1 MIEPL
6 LPTKQKEDKTRLL
19 HFSLLAVALV
29 ICIFG
34 YQQVEDAISTGNGPE
49 VTLGGRISDC
59 LGRLNCARRVPA
71 DDILGDFEL
80 HEDIES
86 PHPSDPITQLPKSQS
101 PSPNSPPILPHSPSP
116 DTSAGASPLLP
127 PTQPGRSPSPIL
139 SVSAPSVAD
148 DSTPSGVLPNII
160 PLDPIPDSEIS
171 ELSEPQSEPGS
182 SQMHA
187 ASAPLPQFTIPRV
200 SRSAPGSNRP
210 SAPASPRV
218 QSAPVS
224 PMSRSLRRRFRVP
237 KFRLPSKF
245 LPSFSGQA
253 GSSNLEIKPQYSEG
267 DSIQEGEV
275 HRDLF
280 GKWSLE
286 QSGFMIDMCDAMLAK
301 GWLDKHTFPH
311 LQQKLGATGKFT
323 AEFNRN
329 SDGSARVTLNTE
341 GVEYWIKAKT
351 KMVNAKQE
359 LRYAPVETFPDGDQR
374 IEMVDNTDGL
384 KYHAGTSKVQDIP
397 EILSVKEPGKIFHL
411 TYVELYYSA
420 LYDRLWLQLDEKT
433 PQGDVRTKIGFF
445 TRLY

>member
-6 LPTKQKEDKTRLL
+6 LPTRQKQYKVRFP
-19 HFSLLAVALV
+19 HFILLAVASLF
-29 ICIFG
+29 CIFA
-34 YQQVEDAISTGNGPE
+34 YQQDEAAISNAQE
-49 VTLGGRISDC
+49 EASLGGRISDC

-80 HEDIES
+80 HEDAES
-86 PHPSDPITQLPKSQS
+86 PDFPQQS
-101 PSPNSPPILPHSPSP
+101 STSSNSPPLPGHSPSP
-116 DTSAGASPLLP
+116 DTSAAASPLLP

-139 SVSAPSVAD
+139 SISAPSVAD
-148 DSTPSGVLPNII
+148 DPVPGVLPGVV
-160 PLDPIPDSEIS
+160 PMESIPDSDIS
-171 ELSEPQSEPGS
+171 ELSEPQSEPAS

-187 ASAPLPQFTIPRV
+187 ASAPLPQFAIPRI
-200 SRSAPGSNRP
+200 SKSAPGSNRP
-210 SAPASPRV
+210 SAPTSPRV

-237 KFRLPSKF
+237 TFRLPSKF
-245 LPSFSGQA
+245 LPSFGQA
-253 GSSNLEIKPQYSEG
+253 GPSNIEIKPQYSEG

-275 HRDLF
+275 QRDLF

-286 QSGFMIDMCDAMLAK
+286 QSGFVTDMCDAMLSK

-311 LQQKLGATGKFT
+311 MQEKLAATGKFT
-323 AEFNRN
+323 SEFNRN

-359 LRYAPVETFPDGDQR
+359 LRYAPVETFPNGDQR

-384 KYHAGTSKVQDIP
+384 KYHAGTSKIP
-397 EILSVKEPGKIFHL
+397 NITEIMSVKEPGKIFHL
-411 TYVELYYSA
+411 TFVELYYNA
-420 LYDRLWLQLDEKT
+420 KEDRLWLQLDEKT

-445 TRLY
+445 TRVY